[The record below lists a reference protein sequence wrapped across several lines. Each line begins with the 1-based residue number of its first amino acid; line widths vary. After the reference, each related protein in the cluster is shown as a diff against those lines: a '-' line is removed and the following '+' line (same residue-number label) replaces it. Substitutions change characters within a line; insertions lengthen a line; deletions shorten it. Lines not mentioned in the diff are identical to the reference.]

1 MQEKTKTKKGD
12 KMENFTVVVDGKK
25 YSVQVAPGDANIEVK
40 AAPAAQNNSSGKEVH
55 VHAPL
60 PGNVFKVLVKPGD
73 KVSDGQTVMV
83 LEAMKMET
91 EIQSP
96 VNGVVKSVDVNQG
109 DTVENGQT
117 LVTIQE

>member
-1 MQEKTKTKKGD
+1 
-12 KMENFTVVVDGKK
+12 MENYVVVVDGKN

-40 AAPAAQNNSSGKEVH
+40 AVPTAQNSNLGKETH
-55 VHAPL
+55 IDAPL

-73 KVSDGQTVMV
+73 KVNSGQTVMI

-96 VNGVVKSVDVNQG
+96 VNGVVKNVDVNQG